1 MPFTFTTKE
10 DRGGAFAEVT
20 GYDGQAAELT
30 LPESLSGLPVKS
42 IAAFAFAERT
52 DLTSVHL
59 PKSLKSLHLFAFQN
73 CVNLKEV
80 ELFNTTD
87 DYYDGVIRGC
97 RKLSKIT
104 VHLTLPENF
113 IIAREILNDTDA
125 ALSFTFLPEDGE
137 PFSLTFPEYVSE
149 AREDTMARAIHFTIE
164 GAGMAYRECVKK
176 HAIDFREYDTLLPR
190 LTMYDFASAASIALG
205 RLQTPVDL
213 TDDARKKYE
222 TFLTDH
228 NKDLLSL
235 LTKQKDTKAV
245 QFLSDRG
252 LILAD
257 AIPEALEIAAEKKLV
272 EITGILMAV
281 QGKKKETSGGGLS
294 LSLSDW

>member
-1 MPFTFTTKE
+1 M
-10 DRGGAFAEVT
+10 
-20 GYDGQAAELT
+20 
-30 LPESLSGLPVKS
+30 
-42 IAAFAFAERT
+42 
-52 DLTSVHL
+52 
-59 PKSLKSLHLFAFQN
+59 
-73 CVNLKEV
+73 NLKEV

-104 VHLTLPENF
+104 VHLILPENF

-125 ALSFTFLPEDGE
+125 ALSFTFLPDAGE

-190 LTMYDFASAASIALG
+190 LTMYDFASAAAIALG
-205 RLQTPVDL
+205 RLQTPVAL
-213 TDDARKKYE
+213 TDDGREKYE

-228 NKDLLSL
+228 NKDLLCL
-235 LTKQKDTKAV
+235 LTKREDTKAV
-245 QFLSDRG
+245 QFLSDHD